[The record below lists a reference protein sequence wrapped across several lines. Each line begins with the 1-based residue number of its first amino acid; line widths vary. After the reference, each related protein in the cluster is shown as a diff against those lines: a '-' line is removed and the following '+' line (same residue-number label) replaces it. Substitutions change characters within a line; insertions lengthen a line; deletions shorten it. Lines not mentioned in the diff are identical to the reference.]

1 MAVQPIQI
9 IGYREEGYGES
20 ASYVPVYS
28 DTPEGFVRTSVTRT
42 EGENEYSQQFDVDVR
57 GVTSAYQQ
65 NLGRAPTQDE
75 LASAAQRLAQGGS
88 VGNITEGIT
97 QTDEYLDRQLML
109 EEQRRERETT
119 EAERLRDEQFK
130 AEQARLEAENQARID
145 ALNAG
150 LLDLQTQVTDEA
162 GAARLEI
169 ERLLAA
175 EQESLRQ
182 LQAEFAAQQA
192 AAQAAADAAA
202 AQAAEQQAALQ
213 RQIDEA
219 NRQAAEAA
227 ERFRQEREGMQRESA
242 ERVAAGRR
250 AGRTAVARP
259 LMAGV
264 DATPM
269 AASGSLGGGGSF
281 GGGAGTLGA
290 ATALG
295 G

>member
-1 MAVQPIQI
+1 MAVQPLQI
-9 IGYREEGYGES
+9 IGYREEGYGEG
-20 ASYVPVYS
+20 ASYVPVYA
-28 DTPEGFVRTSVTRT
+28 DTPEGFVRTTVTSIQ
-42 EGENEYSQQFDVDVR
+42 GDNDFSQQVDVDVR

-97 QTDEYLDRQLML
+97 QTDEYLDRQLTL

-130 AEQARLEAENQARID
+130 LEQTRLETENQARID
-145 ALNAG
+145 ALNTE
-150 LLDLQTQVTDEA
+150 LLDLQTRVTTESD
-162 GAARLEI
+162 AARLEI

-213 RQIDEA
+213 RQIEET
-219 NRQAAEAA
+219 NRQAAEAEA
-227 ERFRQEREGMQRESA
+227 AFRREREGMQRESA
-242 ERVAAGRR
+242 ERAAAGRR

-264 DATPM
+264 DMTPM
-269 AASGSLGGGGSF
+269 AASGALGGGGAL
-281 GGGAGTLGA
+281 GGSGTTLGA

-295 G
+295 A